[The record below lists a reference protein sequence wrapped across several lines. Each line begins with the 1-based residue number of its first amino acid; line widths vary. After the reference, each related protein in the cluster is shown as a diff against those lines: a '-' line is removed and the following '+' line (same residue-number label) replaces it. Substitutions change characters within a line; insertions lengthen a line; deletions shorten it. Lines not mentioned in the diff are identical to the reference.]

1 MLESD
6 KRDSE
11 GLIPGAVGQNIVLE
25 IVMDM
30 SYYEKRK
37 RTNVRLRRGDQQTAR
52 TSGAIVGLLYHTSD
66 QRMAVTCEGDF
77 PFPFQAIG

>member
-25 IVMDM
+25 RELPVESSTKQNMD
-30 SYYEKRK
+30 
-37 RTNVRLRRGDQQTAR
+37 
-52 TSGAIVGLLYHTSD
+52 
-66 QRMAVTCEGDF
+66 
-77 PFPFQAIG
+77 